1 MVINFS
7 DLLSKKNRKK
17 EISLSFE
24 LEPFEFEGEEI
35 RAIENVNVEGLGIS
49 EKDVILIEAS
59 VKTKLKLNCSRCLDT
74 FIYPI
79 DIDIEERFT
88 NNPDLE
94 DEGIMFV
101 DGDTINITEVIEN
114 CIISTLPIKR
124 LCKEDCKGL
133 CPECG
138 VNKNVENCNCID
150 YDVDIRLA
158 GGVIMGNPAR
168 KTYRAKRDSRRAQTF
183 KLSLP
188 GIVEC
193 PQCHEMKMAHRVC
206 KNCGFYKGKEV
217 VASTEE

>member
-17 EISLSFE
+17 QISLSFE

-35 RAIENVNVEGLGIS
+35 RAIEKVSVEGVAIS
-49 EKDVILIEAS
+49 ENDVIVINAS
-59 VKTKLKLNCSRCLDT
+59 IKTKLKLNCSRCLDT

-88 NNPDLE
+88 NDPDLE
-94 DEGIMFV
+94 DDGIMFV
-101 DGDTINITEVIEN
+101 DGDTIDITEIIEN

-133 CPECG
+133 CSVCG
-138 VNKNVENCNCID
+138 ANKNVENCSCLD

-158 GGVIMGNPAR
+158 
-168 KTYRAKRDSRRAQTF
+168 
-183 KLSLP
+183 KLRELF
-188 GIVEC
+188 GE
-193 PQCHEMKMAHRVC
+193 
-206 KNCGFYKGKEV
+206 
-217 VASTEE
+217 

>member
-1 MVINFS
+1 MIINFS

-35 RAIENVNVEGLGIS
+35 RAIEKVDVKGVAIS

-59 VKTKLKLNCSRCLDT
+59 IKTKLKLNCSRCLDT

-88 NNPDLE
+88 KSKELQE
-94 DEGIMFV
+94 DEELIFV
-101 DGDTINITEVIEN
+101 EDDTLDIIQIVEN

-133 CPECG
+133 CSQCG
-138 VNKNVENCNCID
+138 TNKNIKECQFD
-150 YDVDIRLA
+150 DFDVDIRLA
-158 GGVIMGNPAR
+158 
-168 KTYRAKRDSRRAQTF
+168 
-183 KLSLP
+183 KLRELF
-188 GIVEC
+188 GE
-193 PQCHEMKMAHRVC
+193 
-206 KNCGFYKGKEV
+206 
-217 VASTEE
+217 

>member
-35 RAIENVNVEGLGIS
+35 RAIEKVDVKGVAIS

-88 NNPDLE
+88 KSKELQE
-94 DEGIMFV
+94 DEELIFV
-101 DGDTINITEVIEN
+101 EDDTLDIIQIVEN

-133 CPECG
+133 CSQCG
-138 VNKNVENCNCID
+138 TNKNIKECQCD
-150 YDVDIRLA
+150 DFDVDIRLA
-158 GGVIMGNPAR
+158 
-168 KTYRAKRDSRRAQTF
+168 
-183 KLSLP
+183 KLRELF
-188 GIVEC
+188 GE
-193 PQCHEMKMAHRVC
+193 
-206 KNCGFYKGKEV
+206 
-217 VASTEE
+217 